1 MRCIGQ
7 AGRRRGRAREA
18 GPPGRV
24 CKPAGGV
31 APNGVTG
38 ARRCAASPSP
48 PLLAG
53 GLTDTTQTPL
63 GYILTLSADLEQ
75 PVLAVAGVG
84 ADLGRPAAALHR
96 LGPLRAQHP
105 VGALDLV
112 PPGNRNRLVS
122 GKKGG

>member
-24 CKPAGGV
+24 CKSAGGV

-48 PLLAG
+48 PLMAG
-53 GLTDTTQTPL
+53 GLTDATQTPL
-63 GYILTLSADLEQ
+63 GYILTLSDRDGGGE
-75 PVLAVAGVG
+75 VTMRTVAVAPDI
-84 ADLGRPAAALHR
+84 AEAAADPR
-96 LGPLRAQHP
+96 GVA
-105 VGALDLV
+105 
-112 PPGNRNRLVS
+112 
-122 GKKGG
+122 

>member
-38 ARRCAASPSP
+38 ARRCAAPPSP

-53 GLTDTTQTPL
+53 GLTDATQTPQ
-63 GYILTLSADLEQ
+63 GYILTLSGLRA
-75 PVLAVAGVG
+75 LAGDAVG
-84 ADLGRPAAALHR
+84 PLALLHLGPDLGRGAAHPNTPDRRVLEQVNHTPTA
-96 LGPLRAQHP
+96 PLTSEKQ
-105 VGALDLV
+105 
-112 PPGNRNRLVS
+112 
-122 GKKGG
+122 